1 VLKCKLIRCNAEK
14 KIQKLQKEN
23 LVMVKEKEVLE
34 TKIRSLESLKVA
46 ASEAE
51 ARAKKSS
58 EHAHK
63 FENKLLKKDIELNE
77 VSSLGSGQNKGKF
90 TEDFRVAKAFREFE
104 RGTQDQGNGKLS
116 RWCFSRTTESP

>member
-1 VLKCKLIRCNAEK
+1 
-14 KIQKLQKEN
+14 
-23 LVMVKEKEVLE
+23 MVKEKEVLE